1 MRFLL
6 PVSLKVCD
14 MLFLGLLK
22 KVFTRARSWLE
33 AKLTRAHHCH
43 FACLG
48 RRHRGL
54 HSVRFLVSHLLYIP
68 SERWHPSVQTTVRAW
83 APPSPPCPVTRT
95 FGSAIRDYERNST
108 RTTMQLQELTFRSRS
123 LMNSSGRTTARVTV
137 SLMASPS
144 QPWPFFPPPLS
155 PHAPLQYTT

>member
-1 MRFLL
+1 MRL
-6 PVSLKVCD
+6 PIRSVVCRTGGEKGD
-14 MLFLGLLK
+14 K
-22 KVFTRARSWLE
+22 KIQSCGKKQQ
-33 AKLTRAHHCH
+33 AKTETNTEK
-43 FACLG
+43 
-48 RRHRGL
+48 HRGL
-54 HSVRFLVSHLLYIP
+54 HSVHSLVSRFLYVP
-68 SERWHPSVQTTVRAW
+68 SERWHQSVQTTVRAW

-95 FGSAIRDYERNST
+95 FGSAIRDYERNGT